1 MPVPGL
7 VYRHARCHQQTT
19 QGLTPGPGDVGGAS
33 RERTGRS
40 PGHPSPAGHEGLS
53 RPMSVC
59 VRQDVQYI
67 QVESPAA
74 APGRK
79 IMHTNTRIRDAQPV
93 RPGHRQH
100 QQALMIACYGGYY

>member
-7 VYRHARCHQQTT
+7 VYRHARCHRQTT

-59 VRQDVQYI
+59 VHAARTYSTYRWSPQRPPLAEKLCI
-67 QVESPAA
+67 QIRVF
-74 APGRK
+74 G
-79 IMHTNTRIRDAQPV
+79 TRSRSALAIDSIN
-93 RPGHRQH
+93 RP
-100 QQALMIACYGGYY
+100 L